1 VFLNT
6 ISELRNIAVREG
18 EALSV
23 AEGAVQIMTVHQSK
37 GLEFPIVVLGDASK
51 KGRFSREILFDKRF
65 GLVPPYSENK
75 IKLEEN
81 GIPEIIKSSSLTYG
95 LSQTEE
101 RLKEEA
107 ESNRLLYVAAT
118 RAQELLIISGVLGK
132 PTRDQSMGKQTG
144 WLGKLAEPL
153 GLAEMQISYQV
164 YGDDIHEINLE
175 KDDLQA
181 LCRIYEPGINFEY
194 PISSG
199 TQPEKPDLI
208 DDFSMLNNIK
218 PVYSGLDM
226 EIGRDQEIRRV
237 VSTAERPTAPAWMVG
252 EVVHRALERWQF
264 PDDGETV
271 FISWAAAELRSLG
284 ISGEKEIR
292 DGCKRVIASL
302 ERFQDSDLYQRMTE
316 ADRLLHEIPFSLPR
330 EGESPLIGLIDAM
343 FLEGED
349 WVLVEF
355 KTDRISNQDVFKKL
369 WEEKDY
375 QSQVG
380 GYLKAAETLLGRRPE
395 PVLCFLNY
403 EKRVHLVTDRW

>member
-1 VFLNT
+1 
-6 ISELRNIAVREG
+6 
-18 EALSV
+18 
-23 AEGAVQIMTVHQSK
+23 
-37 GLEFPIVVLGDASK
+37 
-51 KGRFSREILFDKRF
+51 
-65 GLVPPYSENK
+65 
-75 IKLEEN
+75 
-81 GIPEIIKSSSLTYG
+81 
-95 LSQTEE
+95 
-101 RLKEEA
+101 
-107 ESNRLLYVAAT
+107 
-118 RAQELLIISGVLGK
+118 
-132 PTRDQSMGKQTG
+132 
-144 WLGKLAEPL
+144 
-153 GLAEMQISYQV
+153 
-164 YGDDIHEINLE
+164 
-175 KDDLQA
+175 
-181 LCRIYEPGINFEY
+181 
-194 PISSG
+194 
-199 TQPEKPDLI
+199 
-208 DDFSMLNNIK
+208 
-218 PVYSGLDM
+218 M

-330 EGESPLIGLIDAM
+330 EGEGPLIGLIDAM